1 MKAALAAFGAGILF
15 GLGLAVS
22 HMTDPAKVLAFLD
35 VAGNWDPSLILVM
48 AGALAVYVVAARVAA
63 TRAAPLFTDG
73 FQLPTRTDIDAPL
86 VVGALLFGGGWG
98 LAGLCPGPAITALV
112 SGQANAYLFVA
123 AMLAGMLIHR
133 VTMRERGRPRP

>member
-1 MKAALAAFGAGILF
+1 MKAALAAYVAGTLF

-48 AGALAVYVVAARVAA
+48 AGALAVYFVAARSAA
-63 TRAAPLFTDG
+63 TREAPLFAER
-73 FQLPTRTDIDAPL
+73 FRLPTRTDVDAPL
-86 VVGALLFGGGWG
+86 VAGALLFGGGWG
-98 LAGLCPGPAITALV
+98 LVGLCPGPAITALV
-112 SGQANAYLFVA
+112 SGQSKAVLFVT

-133 VTMRERGRPRP
+133 MIVPARGRPRP